1 MIKSLLRIATIIA
14 ATALVAEPVS
24 AQVTLNANGT
34 ADNGGSPGWGIFF
47 NLSAAGSA
55 VMITELTTASTAL
68 AGGAFTI
75 EVFTRLGSGLGGPVG
90 SGPGSSPAGWTSLG
104 TASAT
109 QGATSSGISLPINI
123 PDFSIASGQTIG
135 VALVFTGAG
144 PRYLG
149 MGSPPLQQFTDGTLT
164 LVTGDSRSVPF
175 TPTGSFFSSRGL
187 TGSITYSVVPEPS
200 SVALVCLAGTGLALL
215 QRRRSRARDSGRP

>member
-24 AQVTLNANGT
+24 AQVTLNANTT
-34 ADNGGSPGWGIFF
+34 ANNGGSSGWGIFF
-47 NLSAAGSA
+47 DLSAAGTA
-55 VMITELTTASTAL
+55 LTITELTTASTAL

-75 EVFTRLGSGLGGPVG
+75 EVFTRLGTALGGPVG

-104 TASAT
+104 TVSAT

-123 PDFSIASGQTIG
+123 PDFGIASGQTIG
-135 VALVFTGAG
+135 VGLVFTGAG

-149 MGSPPLQQFTDGTLT
+149 AATIQQFTDGTLT
-164 LVTGDSRSVPF
+164 LNTGDARSVPF
-175 TPTGSFFSSRGL
+175 TPTGSFFSPRGL
-187 TGSITYSVVPEPS
+187 TGSITYIAVPEPS
-200 SVALVCLAGTGLALL
+200 SIALVSLAGAGLVLL
-215 QRRRSRARDSGRP
+215 RHRRGRKRV